1 MSVRQVQKN
10 KRRQARKKAKASK
23 TKSKSYSPAPTQNVI
38 DGVKPL
44 LIEYIQSEQKYL
56 DIFKSLERGQ
66 VYVVGTEGSQTMHAV
81 LSEDEYIGLMPQG
94 DKAALAAQFALLEN
108 EKVVGYT
115 EDETGFMTYFFLD
128 HEVLL
133 PPSNDK
139 GNTTALIENR
149 PMPDTVYVSE
159 SSGHRIYIED
169 VVGNIGDEF
178 YLVMTVPE
186 EDKDHMDAM
195 GDELDS
201 HQWLEMVD
209 SLGLKPVVETSEAE
223 LESLRSMFTK

>member
-1 MSVRQVQKN
+1 MSVKQAQKN
-10 KRRQARKKAKASK
+10 KRRQARKKAKAA
-23 TKSKSYSPAPTQNVI
+23 KSKSYSSAPTQNVI

-66 VYVVGTEGSQTMHAV
+66 VYVVGTEGPQTMHTV
-81 LSEDEYIGLMPQG
+81 LSEEEYLGLMPQK
-94 DKAALAAQFALLEN
+94 DKASLAAQLALLEN

-115 EDETGFMTYFFLD
+115 EDDTGFMTYFLAA
-128 HEVLL
+128 HEILVPHLEM
-133 PPSNDK
+133 D
-139 GNTTALIENR
+139 NTNAELIEKR

-159 SSGHRIYIED
+159 SGLRIYVED
-169 VVGNIGDEF
+169 VVGEMDDEF

-201 HQWLEMVD
+201 HQWVEMVN
-209 SLGLKPVVETSEAE
+209 SLE
-223 LESLRSMFTK
+223 LQLEN

>member
-1 MSVRQVQKN
+1 MSVRQAQKN
-10 KRRQARKKAKASK
+10 KRRQARKKAKANNK
-23 TKSKSYSPAPTQNVI
+23 PKPYSPAPTQNTI
-38 DGVKPL
+38 DGVRPL

-66 VYVVGTEGSQTMHAV
+66 VYVVGTEGPQTMHTV
-81 LSEDEYIGLMPQG
+81 LSEEEYLGLMPQE
-94 DKAALAAQFALLEN
+94 DRASLIAQFALLEN

-115 EDETGFMTYFFLD
+115 EDDTGFMTYFLAA
-128 HEVLL
+128 HEVLIPHL
-133 PPSNDK
+133 ERDNAVA
-139 GNTTALIENR
+139 ALIEKR

-159 SSGHRIYIED
+159 SGLRIYVED
-169 VVGNIGDEF
+169 VVGEMDDEF

-201 HQWLEMVD
+201 HQWVEMVD
-209 SLGLKPVVETSEAE
+209 SLGLH
-223 LESLRSMFTK
+223 LEN

>member
-1 MSVRQVQKN
+1 MSVRQAKKN
-10 KRRQARKKAKASK
+10 KRRQARKKVKAA
-23 TKSKSYSPAPTQNVI
+23 KSKPYSPAPAQNVI

-66 VYVVGTEGSQTMHAV
+66 VYVVGTEGPQTMHTV
-81 LSEDEYIGLMPQG
+81 LSEDEYLDLMPQR
-94 DKAALAAQFALLEN
+94 DRTALATQFALLES

-115 EDETGFMTYFFLD
+115 EDESGFMTYFFAEN
-128 HEVLL
+128 EVLQ
-133 PPSNDK
+133 PQVNRENSN
-139 GNTTALIENR
+139 ALIEKR

-159 SSGHRIYIED
+159 TGQRIYVED
-169 VVGNIGDEF
+169 VVGEMDDEF

-201 HQWLEMVD
+201 HQWVEMID
-209 SLGLKPVVETSEAE
+209 LLGLE
-223 LESLRSMFTK
+223 LES